1 MAQGAMLTHSGRSR
15 PGILEGVL
23 AMIAVQEKIDVLK
36 MARDFIQ
43 EPGAW
48 VKGSHAQDDRGEEI
62 APEEPDAVC
71 FCLEGAI
78 IRALTELGESAESSE
93 LLEMDAEL
101 MGDDGEYMTMWQDRA
116 ERTHAEVL
124 ARVDATLERLERE
137 AIASFGRA

>member
-1 MAQGAMLTHSGRSR
+1 
-15 PGILEGVL
+15 
-23 AMIAVQEKIDVLK
+23 MIAVQEKIDVLK
-36 MARDFIQ
+36 MARDLIQ

-116 ERTHAEVL
+116 ERTHDEVL

>member
-1 MAQGAMLTHSGRSR
+1 
-15 PGILEGVL
+15 
-23 AMIAVQEKIDVLK
+23 MITVQEKIDVLTIT
-36 MARDFIQ
+36 RDLLQ

-48 VKGSHAQDDRGEEI
+48 VQGCHAQNDRGEEI

-78 IRALTELGESAESSE
+78 IRALTKLGESAESSE

-101 MGDDGEYMTMWQDRA
+101 MGDDGEYMSMWQDRA

-124 ARVDATLERLERE
+124 ERVDATLERLRVT
-137 AIASFGRA
+137 AAD